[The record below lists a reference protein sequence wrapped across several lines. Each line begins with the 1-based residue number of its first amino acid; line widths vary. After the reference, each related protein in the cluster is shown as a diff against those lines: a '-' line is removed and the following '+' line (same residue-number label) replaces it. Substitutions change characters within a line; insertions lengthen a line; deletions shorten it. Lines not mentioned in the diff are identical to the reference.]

1 MPVTTKLAK
10 WMSKKIKD
18 TPKTIQK
25 GDPRYDKEG
34 LKADLLMVEMTKLP
48 KKELEE
54 LAKKPRSKRGEA
66 ALDEMERRLRK
77 KDVIKKGTYADER
90 ENPVYDTKTGA
101 RLSDA
106 LSASDIRKEIE
117 DRAVEAKQRGFAK
130 GGMVKKKPAAKKPAV
145 KKLTKKG
152 K

>member
-1 MPVTTKLAK
+1 MPVTKKLAN

-34 LKADLLMVEMTKLP
+34 LKADLLMVEMTKLS

-77 KDVIKKGTYADER
+77 KDVTKKGTYKDER

-130 GGMVKKKPAAKKPAV
+130 GGVVKKPAAKKPAV
-145 KKLTKKG
+145 KKPIKKG